1 MGFMKIKEI
10 ARNKD
15 GKEFYIYAETA
26 FIHDGDGEYLI
37 KLIDEARKAK
47 CDGIK
52 FQILIEN
59 ENANTP
65 DLDNFNDI
73 YRWIFTPETWL
84 KVIKLAKQKNL
95 EVVVLPIDV
104 KAVQFCKT
112 HLQYIDAIEIHSACF
127 NDYFVLK
134 ELSTISDIPIMLG
147 VGGRIPDEID
157 YTLDMLKANKYLI
170 LMYGFQSFP
179 THMEDI
185 DLLKIQKYKEVYN
198 LPVGYADHTR
208 YDDEFGDSLV
218 KYAYVLGARIFEKH
232 ITLHKGKK
240 RVDYESAVEYTD
252 ILRLR
257 EKLNTLI
264 TALGENDISVLNE
277 AERRYKSREKQ
288 LVYTKDIKAGETI
301 TYNCLGFK
309 VSANTSDL
317 EQKDIHKIVGCK
329 AAKNLHKNNVVK
341 SDDILSV
348 AK

>member
-1 MGFMKIKEI
+1 MKIKEI

-73 YRWIFTPETWL
+73 YRWIFTLETWL

-95 EVVVLPIDV
+95 EVVILPIDV
-104 KAVQFCKT
+104 KAAQFCKT

-127 NDYFVLK
+127 NDYFLLK
-134 ELSTISDIPIMLG
+134 KLSTISDIPIILG
-147 VGGRIPDEID
+147 IGGRTPDEID
-157 YTLDMLKANKYLI
+157 YALDMLKANKYLI

-179 THMEDI
+179 THIEDI
-185 DLLKIQKYKEVYN
+185 NLLKIQKYRDVYN
-198 LPVGYADHTR
+198 LLVGYADHTR
-208 YDDEFGDSLV
+208 YNEEFGDCLV
-218 KYAYVLGARIFEKH
+218 QYAYMLGARIFEKH

-240 RVDYESAVEYTD
+240 RVDYESAVESTD
-252 ILRLR
+252 ILQLR
-257 EKLNTLI
+257 EKLNTLV
-264 TALGENDISVLNE
+264 TALGKNDISTLNE
-277 AERRYKSREKQ
+277 AERRYKNREKQ
-288 LVYTKDIKAGETI
+288 LVYIKDIKSGETI
-301 TYNCLGFK
+301 TYDCLGFK
-309 VSANTSDL
+309 VSPNISDFG
-317 EQKDIHKIVGCK
+317 QKDIQKIVGCK
-329 AAKNLHKNNVVK
+329 AAKDLHKNNAVK
-341 SDDILSV
+341 SDDTLSV